1 MPKNICWF
9 NSYPGSPTKPGDGLA
24 EQALCRDHRRRK
36 TPVGRLRLLPSNL
49 FTTGSAFIISHS
61 HQGWKEGTQQTRKGS
76 WKKNFSQWSPFYCKL
91 GAIKCFCAMRRFSA
105 FFPALTQHIPVSN
118 TDSPMRQYLR
128 EGEVV
133 GESKPL
139 LPTLQ
144 ESDPSRVGTCMVW
157 QSPRRTDLYKEKP
170 EKAFIF
176 EN

>member
-105 FFPALTQHIPVSN
+105 FFPALTQHVPVGN
-118 TDSPMRQYLR
+118 TDSPMRQYFFKGGGGSGR
-128 EGEVV
+128 IQTFT
-133 GESKPL
+133 SH
-139 LPTLQ
+139 
-144 ESDPSRVGTCMVW
+144 PSRIRPFKGG
-157 QSPRRTDLYKEKP
+157 DLHGLAKP
-170 EKAFIF
+170 Q
-176 EN
+176 ENWLL